1 MTTLLTSEVV
11 APVARIRVREIR
23 DTACKLCHTYD
34 LHRCRRE
41 TLVSFWLSLI
51 GFWRCRCDRCG
62 GYSFYLL
69 SADQLVNRLSWVAL
83 LAAGLLLE
91 GVRVYT
97 AHRLALRVSSSP
109 VVAPAPIY
117 PLSGRGVSGRGA
129 SAPKA
134 VPDPQPL
141 ILTNK
146 DVVSLTEA
154 GFSPKLVSTVVQIS
168 DGGFDYQPQAL
179 IELKRGGVDENV
191 IGVILDRRRKT
202 LPTLP

>member
-1 MTTLLTSEVV
+1 MTTLLSSEVV
-11 APVARIRVREIR
+11 APVSRIRVREIR
-23 DTACKLCHTYD
+23 DTACKACHAYD

-41 TLVSFWLSLI
+41 TLVSFWLSII
-51 GFWRCRCDRCG
+51 GYWQCRCDRCG
-62 GYSFYLL
+62 VYSFYLL
-69 SADQLVNRLSWVAL
+69 SPDQLVNRLSWVAL
-83 LAAGLLLE
+83 LAAGIVFE

-97 AHRLALRVSSSP
+97 AHNVALRVASAPMAARIEPSSF
-109 VVAPAPIY
+109 
-117 PLSGRGVSGRGA
+117 SGRGVRGPQGLPE
-129 SAPKA
+129 AP
-134 VPDPQPL
+134 PL

-146 DVVSLTEA
+146 DVLSLTGA